1 MSVHLISVQLPVP
14 DFSCYLVVLVVV
26 WFFFCFIHL
35 ISPYWLGKL
44 FHLKYVL
51 TYKLQ
56 AFRLTDNTPETF
68 ALLQPFREMDF

>member
-35 ISPYWLGKL
+35 ISPYWLGKYC
-44 FHLKYVL
+44 KVYPIR
-51 TYKLQ
+51 YSYY
-56 AFRLTDNTPETF
+56 
-68 ALLQPFREMDF
+68 